1 MSKKRNPTTIEIIAK
16 KCKVKPNYV
25 KSILKIGRVKPINFR
40 RMKEGRMA
48 VYVAYT
54 DALAEERGDMPDVP
68 IAKPVMYY
76 QSDTNTASQ
85 VRYPDSVEDANTGS
99 VSSTFV
105 HFDEPTVNSTQD
117 EGVELTVFPPQEK
130 VNQKTV
136 EHIDIEQVRFSCPCG
151 CNKVFIINHKNLS
164 YVKE

>member
-1 MSKKRNPTTIEIIAK
+1 
-16 KCKVKPNYV
+16 
-25 KSILKIGRVKPINFR
+25 
-40 RMKEGRMA
+40 MKEGRMA
-48 VYVAYT
+48 TYVAYT

-68 IAKPVMYY
+68 VAKPVMYY
-76 QSDTNTASQ
+76 QSDTNTANQ
-85 VRYPDSVEDANTGS
+85 VRYPNSVEDANTDS

-105 HFDEPTVNSTQD
+105 HFDEPTINSTQD

-130 VNQKTV
+130 VNHQTV

-164 YVKE
+164 YVKKFKAPFGS